1 MDYNAIVLIA
11 VGAVSSCL
19 TFFVSER
26 LKQGP
31 VRASTALSLLVAGLF
46 YVFPHILNAYLVK
59 NIPVVFIGCSFI
71 GMVSS
76 RLLSSY
82 FKLSLAAFIFC
93 IIYLNTS
100 KFFNGY
106 GGALGT
112 SASIALLAVLGLPVA
127 SVKGRFTTG
136 YDQLIK
142 IIYRH
147 RRLRKVRRHRKL
159 KSSPRK

>member
-1 MDYNAIVLIA
+1 MDYNALVLIA
-11 VGAVSSCL
+11 VGAASSCL

-31 VRASTALSLLVAGLF
+31 VRASTSLSLLVAGFF
-46 YVFPHILNAYLVK
+46 YFFPYVLNAYLAK

-71 GMVSS
+71 GMVSA
-76 RLLSSY
+76 RLISSNL
-82 FKLSLAAFIFC
+82 KLSMAAFIFC

-127 SVKGRFTTG
+127 GLKGKLTTG

-142 IIYRH
+142 IIYRQK
-147 RRLRKVRRHRKL
+147 RLRKVRRHRKFE
-159 KSSPRK
+159 KSTT